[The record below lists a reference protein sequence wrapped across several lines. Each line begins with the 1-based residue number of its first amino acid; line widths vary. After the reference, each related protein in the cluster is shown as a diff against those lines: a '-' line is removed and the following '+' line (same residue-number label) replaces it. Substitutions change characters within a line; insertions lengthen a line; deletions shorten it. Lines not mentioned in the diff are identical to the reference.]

1 MSERTHVLMPISGT
15 ISYSDMVA
23 AMLPLLR
30 FEVAVL
36 TLLHVIEAP
45 VATPLESPMHNE
57 MVNMAIQKL
66 QPLVDWLGD
75 QGYTVDP
82 EVVLAR
88 NVADAI
94 IQETQNADY
103 AFVFM
108 MKRRKRK
115 GIRGLFS
122 RSVTERV
129 IRYVECPVVTVLV

>member
-36 TLLHVIEAP
+36 TLLHVIETP
-45 VATPLESPMHNE
+45 VATPLESPMHN
-57 MVNMAIQKL
+57 
-66 QPLVDWLGD
+66 
-75 QGYTVDP
+75 
-82 EVVLAR
+82 VVLAR